1 MTAAQ
6 ALIPGSAGPTSAN
19 RPSNGASAKERDGGA
34 SFREALDGGSKGAPE
49 AATGS
54 RGREQTNPDQPSPE
68 TEAQSA
74 TTAQDGRAPPEPA
87 QQPSRVVL
95 SETPQDTAES
105 GTGDALDSFVRRL
118 QAMLGKADPAAAQ
131 NGMPDDPGPWL
142 PGLVD
147 EDGEAFDAAR
157 LLAIMR
163 SQGAQGASMAGGATV
178 VTVLG
183 QERHLALGRL
193 PADLAVQL
201 SNDPEIAALMRGDSK
216 TIADAAA
223 LSAQI
228 DSGPDGIERARG
240 KAGGEDLRLAAEIG
254 GGRRGALFASEGRG
268 QSGPGL
274 GEHGQDGRQQ
284 EGRSSGNG
292 GQSASN
298 AFHTAMQSPALQ
310 AAGAARGASFGAPGQ
325 HDSVGDQIAARIR
338 ADLTADGVGETS
350 SDGVVKVLNLELKP
364 ANLGAVTLRMTLK
377 DNVLTL
383 HVETANA
390 ETRALVEREQAKL
403 TSALSSAGYTV
414 DSISAVQSDG
424 VRAGPPAVSADPN
437 SGSFQ
442 QPGGQSQGQQPS
454 SQFSGEGRSGRS
466 SPGGQEPSGAS
477 GGKDDGGAAINRGVD
492 GVYV

>member
-6 ALIPGSAGPTSAN
+6 ALIPASSGPTSTG
-19 RPSNGASAKERDGGA
+19 RPANGASAKERDGGA
-34 SFREALDGGSKGAPE
+34 SFREALDGESKGAPE
-49 AATGS
+49 AAAGS
-54 RGREQTNPDQPSPE
+54 RGREKTNSDQPSPE
-68 TEAQSA
+68 TEIQSGA
-74 TTAQDGRAPPEPA
+74 TAQDSGAPPEPA
-87 QQPSRVVL
+87 QQPSRMAP
-95 SETPQDTAES
+95 SATAQAAAEPGPGDT
-105 GTGDALDSFVRRL
+105 LDSFVRRL
-118 QAMLGKADPAAAQ
+118 HAMLGTADPAAAQ
-131 NGMPDDPGPWL
+131 KGMPDDPGPWL

-163 SQGAQGASMAGGATV
+163 SQGAQGASTAGGATV

-183 QERHLALGRL
+183 QERYLALGRL

-201 SNDPEIAALMRGDSK
+201 SNDPEIAALVRGDSK
-216 TIADAAA
+216 TIADAVA
-223 LSAQI
+223 LSAQVE
-228 DSGPDGIERARG
+228 SGPDGVERARG
-240 KAGGEDLRLAAEIG
+240 RAGGEDLRLATEIG
-254 GGRRGALFASEGRG
+254 GGRRGALFAPEGRG
-268 QSGPGL
+268 QGGPGL

-292 GQSASN
+292 GHSASN
-298 AFHTAMQSPALQ
+298 AFHTALQSPALQ
-310 AAGAARGASFGAPGQ
+310 AASAARGASFGTPGQ

-383 HVETANA
+383 HVETAHA
-390 ETRALVEREQAKL
+390 ETRALIEREQAKL

-424 VRAGPPAVSADPN
+424 VRVGPPTVSADPN
-437 SGSFQ
+437 SASFQ

-454 SQFSGEGRSGRS
+454 SQFAGDGRSGRS
-466 SPGGQEPSGAS
+466 SAGGEEPSAAS
-477 GGKDDGGAAINRGVD
+477 GGKDDSGAAINRGVD